1 MSEATLRERPR
12 ADIHEPWHT
21 AERQHAAMLFGF
33 WIFLATEMLFFGGL
47 FMLYAVLRAED
58 PAGLAAGSHEANL
71 AFGTANTLIL
81 TTSSAT
87 IVVAE
92 RAVKAGWER
101 TGRWFLALTLA
112 LAVAFLVVKGFE
124 YADDFHEHLWTG
136 AGFRLP
142 EPGARR
148 FWGIYWIAT
157 GIHAIHIA
165 VGIGLVGRLL
175 WLDRVGLLG
184 RRWMG
189 AEVTT
194 LYWHFVELVWLTLY
208 PLIYLAGR

>member
-1 MSEATLRERPR
+1 MSDAARALPP

-33 WIFLATEMLFFGGL
+33 WLFLATEILFFGGL
-47 FMLYAVLRAED
+47 FMAYAALRFED
-58 PAGLAAGSHEANL
+58 ATGLAAGAHEANL
-71 AFGTANTLIL
+71 AFGTANTIIL
-81 TTSSAT
+81 TTSSAA
-87 IVVAE
+87 IVIAE
-92 RAVKAGWER
+92 RAVRAGWAR
-101 TGRWFLALTLA
+101 AGRWCLWLTLV

-124 YADDFHEHLWTG
+124 YAEDLHEHLWPN
-136 AGFRLP
+136 AGFALA

-148 FWGIYWIAT
+148 FWGFYWVAT
-157 GIHAIHIA
+157 DIHAIHILI
-165 VGIGLVGRLL
+165 GIGAVARLL
-175 WLDRVGLLG
+175 WIDARGMLA

-189 AEVTT
+189 VEVTT

>member
-1 MSEATLRERPR
+1 MSEAVAHAPP

-21 AERQHAAMLFGF
+21 AERQRAAMQFGF

-47 FMLYAVLRAED
+47 FLFYATLRVLD
-58 PAGLAAGSHEANL
+58 PVGLAAGSHEADL
-71 AFGTANTLIL
+71 AFGTANTVIL
-81 TTSSAT
+81 TTSSVA

-92 RAVKAGWER
+92 RALKAGWM
-101 TGRWFLALTLA
+101 GWARWCLAATLA

-124 YADDFHEHLWTG
+124 YAKDLHEHLWPG
-136 AGFRLP
+136 PGFTLP

-148 FWGIYWIAT
+148 FWSFYWTAT
-157 GIHAIHIA
+157 GIHAIHIT
-165 VGIGLVGRLL
+165 VGIALVARLL
-175 WLDRVGLLG
+175 WLDRAGLLG

-189 AEVTT
+189 VEVTT